1 VGIPCGPAADAS
13 LSPQENCGADSGGLF
28 GMERR
33 HLIVLLPILLLS
45 LPASLPARIDIASG
59 PFISVQAAFRF

>member
-1 VGIPCGPAADAS
+1 
-13 LSPQENCGADSGGLF
+13 
-28 GMERR
+28 MERR